1 MTDPATVPRNTEL
14 SLPVVETFHSLQGE
28 GLHAGRSAFFIRLAG
43 CSVGCSWCDT
53 RHSWQAED
61 HPRRS
66 LQELEQELA
75 GAAAAGAAFAVL
87 TGGEPLEH
95 DLGPLY
101 ELLAAAAVPLPLHL
115 ETSGADPVVLSG
127 RFAWITLSPKR
138 HRPPTTE
145 LLAACDELK
154 VVVHE
159 PADLA
164 FAEAM
169 AAQALAA
176 RAATAPGCEPHPAG
190 ADGQQRSPASHGL
203 AAGGAMAQA
212 VAARPP
218 MTRQD
223 RANDQS
229 PVATGDGDWSFALPV
244 PATRPGPALLLQPGW
259 NCRRGQELAVEFVRS
274 HPAWRLSLQSHKWLG
289 VR

>member
-1 MTDPATVPRNTEL
+1 MTDPATLPRDIEL
-14 SLPVVETFHSLQGE
+14 TLPVVETFHSLQGE

-43 CSVGCSWCDT
+43 CSVGCPWCDT
-53 RHSWQAED
+53 RHSWELEG

-66 LQELEQELA
+66 LAELAQELA
-75 GAAAAGAAFAVL
+75 EAAAAGAAFAVL

-95 DLGPLY
+95 DLGPLC
-101 ELLAAAAVPLPLHL
+101 EALAAAVPNLPLHL
-115 ETSGADPVVLSG
+115 ETSGAAPVALSG

-138 HRPPTTE
+138 HRPPSPE

-176 RAATAPGCEPHPAG
+176 RAA
-190 ADGQQRSPASHGL
+190 L
-203 AAGGAMAQA
+203 AAGS
-212 VAARPP
+212 PLFP
-218 MTRQD
+218 D

-229 PVATGDGDWSFALPV
+229 PQPMGGG
-244 PATRPGPALLLQPGW
+244 PASGAGPALLLQPGW
-259 NCRRGQELAVEFVRS
+259 NCRRGQELALAFVRS

>member
-1 MTDPATVPRNTEL
+1 MTEPDTLPRNTEL

-28 GLHAGRSAFFIRLAG
+28 GVHAGRSAFFLRLAG
-43 CSVGCSWCDT
+43 CNVGCSWCDT
-53 RHSWQAED
+53 RHSWELQA

-66 LQELEQELA
+66 LAELTEEVA
-75 GAAAAGAAFAVL
+75 EAAAAGAAFAVL

-95 DLGPLY
+95 DLGPLCDA
-101 ELLAAAAVPLPLHL
+101 LAVAVPALPLHL
-115 ETSGADPVVLSG
+115 ETSGAAPVALSG

-138 HRPPTTE
+138 HRPPTPV

-169 AAQALAA
+169 AVQALAA
-176 RAATAPGCEPHPAG
+176 RAALPPGSAGHPPDAVAPAG
-190 ADGQQRSPASHGL
+190 VASGC
-203 AAGGAMAQA
+203 G
-212 VAARPP
+212 
-218 MTRQD
+218 
-223 RANDQS
+223 
-229 PVATGDGDWSFALPV
+229 PV
-244 PATRPGPALLLQPGW
+244 LLLQPGW
-259 NCRRGQELAVEFVRS
+259 NCRRGQELAIAHVQA